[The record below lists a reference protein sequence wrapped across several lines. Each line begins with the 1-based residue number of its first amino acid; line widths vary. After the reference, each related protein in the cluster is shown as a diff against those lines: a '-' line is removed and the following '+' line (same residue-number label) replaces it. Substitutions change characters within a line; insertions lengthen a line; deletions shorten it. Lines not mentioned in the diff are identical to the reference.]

1 MIRAF
6 TAVCILILLGGCS
19 SGGTSPVFKAIKGL
33 VFSSGDEGAGAVTNG
48 GGGLTREK
56 ITASGLAL
64 IRAQLD
70 GEEVTNILTAT
81 SLNEGYVTYV
91 SAFQQTITIKGNLVT
106 ATRGLGGDLISVAEF
121 AGDPVVNFTP
131 PADWPSQV
139 RRDYRFPGDGPAGI
153 VISVTCETARG
164 QDSQITIVEV
174 TYDVTKMI
182 ENCTTKD
189 GTKFTNVYLV
199 DKDGLVWE
207 SLQWTGPARGF
218 INIEVLEP
226 LT

>member
-6 TAVCILILLGGCS
+6 TVVCVLILLGGCS
-19 SGGTSPVFKAIKGL
+19 SGGTSPVFSAIKGL
-33 VFSSGDEGAGAVTNG
+33 VFSSDDEDSGTASG

-56 ITASGLAL
+56 IAASGLAL
-64 IRAQLD
+64 IRAQLV

-81 SLNEGYVTYV
+81 SLNGGYVTYV
-91 SAFQQTITIKGNLVT
+91 SAFQQTITTKGNLIT
-106 ATRGLGGDLISVAEF
+106 ATRGLGGDLISVVDF
-121 AGDPVVNFTP
+121 AGDPVTNFTP
-131 PADWPSQV
+131 PANWPSQV
-139 RRDYRFPGDGPAGI
+139 RRDYHFPGDGPAGV
-153 VISVTCETARG
+153 VISITCDIARG

-174 TYDVTKMI
+174 TYDVTRMT
-182 ENCTTKD
+182 ESCATD
-189 GTKFTNVYLV
+189 EGTQFDNVYLV

-207 SLQWTGPARGF
+207 ALQWTGPARGF